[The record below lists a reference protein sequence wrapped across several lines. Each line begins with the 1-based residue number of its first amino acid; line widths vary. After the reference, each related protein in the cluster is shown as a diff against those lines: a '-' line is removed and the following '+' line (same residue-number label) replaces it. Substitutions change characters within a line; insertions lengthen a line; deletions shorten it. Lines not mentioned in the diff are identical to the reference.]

1 MYFGQNMVCADVD
14 EENEKIIK
22 VGDPVY
28 VIEMLSSYDST
39 ST

>member
-1 MYFGQNMVCADVD
+1 MVCANVH
-14 EENEKIIK
+14 EEGNEKIIK

-28 VIEMLSSYDST
+28 IIKMLSSYDGT